1 MVNNIAKECFSKSIL
16 LLTIANLRTS
26 FSSDGRKER
35 ITIKIQWTYFLSWD
49 ISQDSSWPKPIV
61 VTCVQKTSFSDLLP
75 KKTIESPLEF
85 NHPSS
90 HLRPAMTHK
99 KLSLPREGQLTIFNP
114 PLLRSRKKWLSEHFE
129 QQYPI
134 RAERQ
139 GSETRHW
146 EHPKMYLLELYPGPT
161 IPPARPALA

>member
-26 FSSDGRKER
+26 FFSDGRKER

-61 VTCVQKTSFSDLLP
+61 VTCVQKTSFSHLLP
-75 KKTIESPLEF
+75 KKTIKSPLEF

-90 HLRPAMTHK
+90 HLRPPLTRQ
-99 KLSLPREGQLTIFNP
+99 KLSLPQGSFGTLREKIQSELRDRWQYQIWWIFGKVPKEGGVIFN
-114 PLLRSRKKWLSEHFE
+114 
-129 QQYPI
+129 
-134 RAERQ
+134 
-139 GSETRHW
+139 T
-146 EHPKMYLLELYPGPT
+146 KMNVAGYVFSTIELIIT
-161 IPPARPALA
+161 DINWF

>member
-26 FSSDGRKER
+26 FFSDGHNER

-49 ISQDSSWPKPIV
+49 ISLDSSWPKPIV
-61 VTCVQKTSFSDLLP
+61 VTCVQKTSFSHLLS

-90 HLRPAMTHK
+90 HLRPPMTHQ
-99 KLSLPREGQLTIFNP
+99 KLSLSREGQLTIFNP
-114 PLLRSRKKWLSEHFE
+114 PLLRSRNSDFQNILNNNTQSELSA
-129 QQYPI
+129 
-134 RAERQ
+134 RVAKRD
-139 GSETRHW
+139 
-146 EHPKMYLLELYPGPT
+146 KMYPLELYPGTT
-161 IPPARPALA
+161 IPPTRPCRP

>member
-26 FSSDGRKER
+26 FFSDGRKER

-61 VTCVQKTSFSDLLP
+61 VTCVQKTSFSHLLP

-90 HLRPAMTHK
+90 HLRPPTTHQ

-114 PLLRSRKKWLSEHFE
+114 PLLRSRNKWLSEHFE

-134 RAERQ
+134 RAERLWYE
-139 GSETRHW
+139 SETLRTPQNVPSCTVSCPH
-146 EHPKMYLLELYPGPT
+146 YS
-161 IPPARPALA
+161 